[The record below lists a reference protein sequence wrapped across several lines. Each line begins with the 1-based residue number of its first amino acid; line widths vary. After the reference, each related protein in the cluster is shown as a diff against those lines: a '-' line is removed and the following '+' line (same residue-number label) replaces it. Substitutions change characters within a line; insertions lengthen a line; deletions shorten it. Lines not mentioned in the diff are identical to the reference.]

1 MIAYCEQC
9 CICDLWRFSF
19 RTRDQLLITQ
29 ELFVFHYTIKV
40 FVCVCVCVCVC
51 FVFFFFCVCV
61 FVFYYTMKVTEKAS
75 DTDIRR
81 VMESAHLASLR
92 KGVIYFF
99 SWLLQWIKR
108 ISQGC
113 KGLTRPT
120 PIICIWRWQ
129 NLSKGSQEG
138 EICHQAG
145 YIVIVSTEF
154 KGKHILEQDELI
166 CCAIISS
173 GFKETNICPFLL
185 LEDSRPLFPLWG
197 PWNPFSS

>member
-1 MIAYCEQC
+1 
-9 CICDLWRFSF
+9 
-19 RTRDQLLITQ
+19 
-29 ELFVFHYTIKV
+29 
-40 FVCVCVCVCVC
+40 
-51 FVFFFFCVCV
+51 
-61 FVFYYTMKVTEKAS
+61 
-75 DTDIRR
+75 
-81 VMESAHLASLR
+81 MESAHLASLR

-145 YIVIVSTEF
+145 YIVVVSTEF
-154 KGKHILEQDELI
+154 KGKLILEQDELI

-197 PWNPFSS
+197 PQNPFLFLRDLWLLINLPSNWLSAVFSGPQEGTDNDAHVMVLVL